1 MSLPSGSTARRPD
14 RHRARKRFGQHFL
27 AREWSA
33 KLIAAIAPAA
43 DDTFLEI
50 GPGQGAITRALAAR
64 SRAVVAVEVDRDLAA
79 RLRDENVPRVTIVEG
94 DVLGV
99 DFTTL
104 DLPPGTRIA
113 GNLPYNISSPI
124 LFKVLE
130 TQRATGLFRDAT
142 FMLQREVADRLVA
155 RPGTK
160 EYGLLTVFTALEA
173 SVTKQLTLP
182 PGAFRPPPKVTSAV
196 VRLTFLPPDRRPD
209 VPATFA
215 PMVQA
220 LFGVRRKTIANGLK
234 GAAHAAGLSPGDA
247 LRIAELDPRLRPEQL
262 SVGDL
267 LRLAAVLQHRAP
279 HASHPAPG
287 TRHAPGTT
295 HPAPGTD
302 PDRDL

>member
-1 MSLPSGSTARRPD
+1 MPD
-14 RHRARKRFGQHFL
+14 LGRHRARKRFGQHFL
-27 AREWSA
+27 AREWSQ
-33 KLIAAIAPAA
+33 KLIAAIAPSA

-64 SRAVVAVEVDRDLAA
+64 SRAVVAVEVDRDLVA
-79 RLRDENVPRVTIVEG
+79 RLRDERIPGVTIVEG
-94 DVLGV
+94 DVLEA
-99 DFTTL
+99 DFTAL
-104 DLPPGTRIA
+104 GLPPGTRIA

-160 EYGLLTVFTALEA
+160 EYGLLAVFTALQA

-182 PGAFRPPPKVTSAV
+182 PGAFRPPPNVTSAV
-196 VRLTFLPPDRRPD
+196 VRLTFLPPDRRPH

-220 LFGVRRKTIANGLK
+220 LFGVRRKTIANGLR
-234 GAAHAAGLSPGDA
+234 GPAHAADLSPGDA
-247 LRIAELDPRLRPEQL
+247 LRLAELDPRSRPEQL
-262 SVGDL
+262 SVEEL
-267 LRLAAVLQHRAP
+267 LRLANVLQR
-279 HASHPAPG
+279 
-287 TRHAPGTT
+287 
-295 HPAPGTD
+295 
-302 PDRDL
+302 

>member
-1 MSLPSGSTARRPD
+1 MSSTGGSMAGSRGG
-14 RHRARKRFGQHFL
+14 HRARKRFGQHFL
-27 AREWSA
+27 AREWSQ
-33 KLIAAIAPAA
+33 KLIAAIAPSAN
-43 DDTFLEI
+43 DTFLEI

-64 SRAVVAVEVDRDLAA
+64 SRAVVAVEVDRDLVA
-79 RLRDENVPRVTIVEG
+79 RLRDEQVPRVTIVEG
-94 DVLGV
+94 DVLEV
-99 DFTTL
+99 DFTSL
-104 DLPPGTRIA
+104 GLPSGTRIA

-155 RPGTK
+155 RRGTK

-196 VRLTFLPPDRRPD
+196 VRLTFLAPDRRPA

-215 PMVQA
+215 PTVQA

-234 GAAHAAGLSPGDA
+234 GPAHAAGLSPGDA
-247 LRIAELDPRLRPEQL
+247 LRLAELDPLLRPEQL
-262 SVGDL
+262 SVEEL
-267 LRLAAVLQHRAP
+267 LRLAAVLATG
-279 HASHPAPG
+279 AG
-287 TRHAPGTT
+287 
-295 HPAPGTD
+295 D
-302 PDRDL
+302 KRD